1 MSPQI
6 NVVWWEVH
14 HIPAPLISMLMDE
27 DVANSD
33 MLWTCTTML
42 VSPSNVVSVFTI
54 HVDAGFRL
62 LTTDSF
68 HAHTFNIDL
77 GVRGGGSTFNI
88 ELGVRGE
95 GSAWG
100 RFALG
105 VLWGNQPGV
114 LVLRF

>member
-42 VSPSNVVSVFTI
+42 VSPSSIVSVFTI

-68 HAHTFNIDL
+68 HAQ
-77 GVRGGGSTFNI
+77 TFNI

-95 GSAWG
+95 VSAWG